1 METITIAKEE
11 YKDLKKKAELG
22 ETLLV
27 KLVRGLED
35 IRAGRI
41 NPWKKTT
48 ANQASS

>member
-1 METITIAKEE
+1 METITFAKEE

-22 ETLLV
+22 ENLLV

-41 NPWKKTT
+41 KPWKKATV
-48 ANQASS
+48 NKASS